1 MKTHLRVFAIVVF
14 ILVIGCGT
22 ASAYGN
28 ANTQSV
34 IVNVD
39 GVPHMVS
46 TAQETVG
53 GLMEEM
59 ENVIGTDYILE
70 DADEDDAVE
79 DMMEISV
86 TSVTEK
92 IVAKVESMP
101 YETVKRP
108 TLSMRIGESRVVQ
121 RGMNGQLS
129 IVNKETYHGNTL
141 VDTEFIE
148 EKVLLSAQDEIIE
161 VGSTGIID
169 GMSFIREINA
179 RVTAY
184 TPTDPGCTGVTAT
197 GTKAGFGTIAVDPS
211 VIPLG
216 STVYVP
222 GYGVGVALDTGGAII
237 GHSVDVCYEAKSA
250 ALEWGVRNI
259 SVYILE

>member
-22 ASAYGN
+22 ASAYSKQ
-28 ANTQSV
+28 NTQSV
-34 IVNVD
+34 IVTVD
-39 GVPHMVS
+39 SVPHMVS

-59 ENVIGTDYILE
+59 DSVIGTDFILE
-70 DADEDDAVE
+70 DAEEDDALTE
-79 DMMEISV
+79 MMEISV
-86 TSVTEK
+86 TTVTEK
-92 IVAKVESMP
+92 IVATVESLP

-121 RGMNGQLS
+121 RGMDGQVS
-129 IVNKETYHGNTL
+129 MINKETYHGNTL
-141 VDTEFIE
+141 VDTEFVE
-148 EKVLLSAQDEIIE
+148 EKVLVPAQDEIIE

-169 GMSFIREINA
+169 GMSFIREIDVK
-179 RVTAY
+179 VTAY
-184 TPTDPGCTGVTAT
+184 TPSDPGCTGVTAS
-197 GTKAGFGTIAVDPS
+197 GTKAGYGTIAVDPS

-222 GYGVGVALDTGGAII
+222 GYGVGIASDTGGAII
-237 GHSVDVCYEAKSA
+237 GHTVDVCYETKDD
-250 ALEWGVRNI
+250 ALEWGVQNM
-259 SVYILE
+259 SVYILA